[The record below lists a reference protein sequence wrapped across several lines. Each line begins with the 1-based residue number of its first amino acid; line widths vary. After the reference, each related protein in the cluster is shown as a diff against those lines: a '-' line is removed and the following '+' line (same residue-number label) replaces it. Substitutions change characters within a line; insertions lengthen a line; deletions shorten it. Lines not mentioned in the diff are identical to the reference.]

1 MYSWWQCL
9 LLVEYG
15 SGQGGEERQGKK
27 ERKAPTMDMQQA
39 GQRSEAV
46 LDGTLAAIRPAVKW
60 AYGAPVESACS
71 TGLNEP
77 TGTTTVTRSRNILTV
92 VSEQRRGNLLGL
104 VQRHWE
110 GQGFRVVSV
119 NTDKDMPRIEAKGP
133 DGVTVS
139 LEVGSIGNVSLNAGL
154 SCAENSA
161 MTYPTGTPG
170 QARWAE
176 DGGSAAAGA
185 FCLLVLRGAAPA
197 VAGLGTRGRRV
208 RSRWPVHRGRA
219 R

>member
-1 MYSWWQCL
+1 MTHVTRQVRL
-9 LLVEYG
+9 LGCVLMVAVLTACGAG

-170 QARWAE
+170 RP
-176 DGGSAAAGA
+176 GGPRTEEVRPREHSA
-185 FCLLVLRGAAPA
+185 FWSSEEPLRQ
-197 VAGLGTRGRRV
+197 
-208 RSRWPVHRGRA
+208 
-219 R
+219 